1 MGIFSGL
8 QHFTDTVPGIIS
20 MGNHTATIGTHSG
33 VMGAREINTSPV
45 SARETETRLGPKGR
59 CPLPHPRQPVYQ
71 LELDVPG
78 LGQIQMSKL
87 MLASILLG
95 VIGVLAVVYMRY
107 SGGGS
112 GPKAVGLIRM
122 PTPGAPG
129 MRGAVA
135 DTIVKQLGATGVS
148 SAFFASR

>member
-1 MGIFSGL
+1 MGWFDDAL
-8 QHFTDTVPGIIS
+8 LDMTHTRAYVTPIS
-20 MGNHTATIGTHSG
+20 A
-33 VMGAREINTSPV
+33 AREINTTP
-45 SARETETRLGPKGR
+45 AETNTTRLGLKGR
-59 CPLPHPRQPVYQ
+59 CPRMPHTIRPAPIQA

-112 GPKAVGLIRM
+112 GPKAVGLIRSR
-122 PTPGAPG
+122 TPGAPG
-129 MRGAVA
+129 MRGDVA
-135 DTIVKQLGATGVS
+135 NSIVKQLGATGVS

>member
-1 MGIFSGL
+1 MGW
-8 QHFTDTVPGIIS
+8 
-20 MGNHTATIGTHSG
+20 MGFDDMLEDWGTGFGRTTPVVTA
-33 VMGAREINTSPV
+33 AREINTTP
-45 SARETETRLGPKGR
+45 AHDRETEARLSAKGR
-59 CPLPHPRQPVYQ
+59 CPRMPHTIRPAPTQA

-78 LGQIQMSKL
+78 LGQIQMSKW

-112 GPKAVGLIRM
+112 GPKAVGLTRM
-122 PTPGAPG
+122 PMPGAPG